1 MPNDINEILRQ
12 IGPALTTKYIARL
25 IEQGVRPATA
35 RKQVQRATV
44 GYHKLAGLR
53 FEKNTRFIFRAQD
66 YDTPAFWRNLEAAF
80 YTHGKSYWGAVV
92 NLRARGGICRKER
105 FAQISGA
112 PILRKGQ
119 LSPDVILDRLK
130 AVNILDEIVDGEQ
143 TYIHFKPRFMRTA
156 PLEMIR
162 ANELVEFV
170 ALHGI
175 QEWAKRLGLGSYN
188 QFNMRDEDTPPIVS
202 GMEFDLSAPAYF
214 RPLLQMMDGKP
225 KPGFLVCDI
234 NLQNVITEPEVEAF
248 VRKCDGAAFSPKIGR
263 IMPMLVAD
271 LFSTSGLALAKRKGI
286 LAITLENLFGIELAK
301 ALQDLVK
308 LLTNAGA
315 TASVNP
321 EHLSQVMRVLTKVQ
335 GASANLRGA
344 LFELVIG
351 SLVKDVEGGYLK
363 TGQRIREMD
372 TGLKAEIDVQLDKKN
387 NAGFLII
394 ETKAKLP
401 GARVSQKDVERWY
414 SNRVPLIYR
423 ILNTGYKKVE
433 RPFHFE
439 IWTNGTFAA
448 SALTWLEAQPKAR
461 DGCTVGWKDG
471 AALKTYADRASNVS
485 LREMLNEHYFR
496 SALTSVVSSDVVDD

>member
-1 MPNDINEILRQ
+1 
-12 IGPALTTKYIARL
+12 
-25 IEQGVRPATA
+25 
-35 RKQVQRATV
+35 
-44 GYHKLAGLR
+44 
-53 FEKNTRFIFRAQD
+53 
-66 YDTPAFWRNLEAAF
+66 
-80 YTHGKSYWGAVV
+80 
-92 NLRARGGICRKER
+92 
-105 FAQISGA
+105 
-112 PILRKGQ
+112 
-119 LSPDVILDRLK
+119 
-130 AVNILDEIVDGEQ
+130 
-143 TYIHFKPRFMRTA
+143 MRTT
-156 PLEMIR
+156 PLEVIR

-175 QEWAKRLGLGSYN
+175 QEWARRLGLGSYN

-202 GMEFDLSAPAYF
+202 GMTFDLSAPAYF
-214 RPLLQMMDGKP
+214 RPLLQMVDGQP
-225 KPGFLVCDI
+225 KPGFLACDI
-234 NLQNVITEPEVEAF
+234 NLLDVISVPEVEAF
-248 VRKCDGAAFSPKIGR
+248 VRKCDGAAFSSNVGR

-271 LFSTSGLALAKRKGI
+271 LFSASGLALAKRKGI

-301 ALQDLVK
+301 ALRDLVK

-372 TGLKAEIDVQLDKKN
+372 TGHRAEIDVQLDKED

-394 ETKAKLP
+394 ETKANLL
-401 GARVSQKDVERWY
+401 GARVSQEDVERWY
-414 SNRVPLIYR
+414 SNRVPLIHR
-423 ILNTGYKKVE
+423 ILNTGHKRVE

-448 SALTWLEAQPKAR
+448 SALSWLEDQPKTC
-461 DGCTVGWKDG
+461 DGYTVDWKDG
-471 AALKTYADRASNVS
+471 AALKIYADRASNVS
-485 LREMLNEHYFR
+485 LRDMLNEHYFR
-496 SALTSVVSSDVVDD
+496 SALTSVVSSDASVDE